1 MELNVILVIP
11 EDSKGESSVDLEHV
25 QLKATLSV
33 LAPDQQEHP
42 WETRQKCEF
51 PGPALDLQNQGGAQ
65 QTGL

>member
-33 LAPDQQEHP
+33 
-42 WETRQKCEF
+42 
-51 PGPALDLQNQGGAQ
+51 
-65 QTGL
+65 